1 MFFINK
7 LAEQE
12 KFQISYPGVRI
23 RYVIKTYMAPKKRNG
38 LITILTTSNS
48 AIAVV
53 AKSMLEEANIK
64 YSLDT
69 DGYKDNSIPTNTTFR
84 IQVGQ
89 ADAVKGK
96 MLLADLEEIN
106 FEG

>member
-1 MFFINK
+1 
-7 LAEQE
+7 
-12 KFQISYPGVRI
+12 
-23 RYVIKTYMAPKKRNG
+23 MAPKKSNG
-38 LITILTTSNS
+38 LITILTTSNT
-48 AIAVV
+48 AIAEV

-69 DGYKDNSIPTNTTFR
+69 DGSRDNTFR
-84 IQVGQ
+84 IQVNQ
-89 ADAVKGK
+89 TDSVKGK

>member
-1 MFFINK
+1 
-7 LAEQE
+7 
-12 KFQISYPGVRI
+12 
-23 RYVIKTYMAPKKRNG
+23 MAPKKSNG
-38 LITILTTSNS
+38 LITILTTNNT
-48 AIAVV
+48 AIAEV
-53 AKSMLEEANIK
+53 AKSMLDESNIK

-69 DGYKDNSIPTNTTFR
+69 DGSESNTFR
-84 IQVGQ
+84 IQVNQ